1 MQQKVCVHMNI
12 DGSEK
17 RLVMKFDRVT
27 TAVMCSVQLVVK
39 LLFWKEIIDM
49 IERWM
54 EIIIIKINF

>member
-1 MQQKVCVHMNI
+1 MMQQKVCVHMNI

-49 IERWM
+49 IER
-54 EIIIIKINF
+54 

>member
-1 MQQKVCVHMNI
+1 MNI

-49 IERWM
+49 IER
-54 EIIIIKINF
+54 